1 MVKEKYIQPIMD
13 VIRAKGCATRRH
25 IIDELIRQFKLSKKQ
40 AERAATEALES
51 LLKRGVIARKGRGV
65 YCWLGG

>member
-1 MVKEKYIQPIMD
+1 MVKEKYLQIVMD
-13 VIRAKGCATRRH
+13 VIRTKGCATRRY
-25 IIDELIRQFKLSKKQ
+25 IIDQLIQLNLTGKR
-40 AERAATEALES
+40 AERAADEALES

>member
-13 VIRAKGCATRRH
+13 VIRAKGCATRRY
-25 IIDELIRQFKLSKKQ
+25 IIDELMRQFKLSKKQ
-40 AERAATEALES
+40 AERVAAEALES
-51 LLKRGVIARKGRGV
+51 LLKRGVITRKGRGV